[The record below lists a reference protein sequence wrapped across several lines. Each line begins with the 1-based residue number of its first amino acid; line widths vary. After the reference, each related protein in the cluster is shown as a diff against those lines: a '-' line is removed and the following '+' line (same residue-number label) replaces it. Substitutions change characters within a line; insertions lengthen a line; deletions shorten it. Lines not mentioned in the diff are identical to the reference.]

1 MKKEKIMNSR
11 IYNEYIEL
19 FTREKATA
27 EKFGMPFDWDYKF
40 SQLEFETRF
49 QAYKNTNPDMST
61 KQIVRDIVDEQ
72 RFFHTEKQGRAI
84 KDAAARR
91 GIELTLKEA
100 RSWGGE
106 DSMTAP
112 KNVQRF
118 WNEVRTAREQLKAR
132 GMTSADINKFI
143 AVEFFGSPD

>member
-1 MKKEKIMNSR
+1 MNSR

-19 FTREKATA
+19 FTRERATA
-27 EKFGMPFDWDYKF
+27 EKFGMSFDWDYKF
-40 SQLEFETRF
+40 NKLEFETRF
-49 QAYKNTNPDMST
+49 QAYKNTNPNMST
-61 KQIVRDIVDEQ
+61 KQIVKSIVDEQ

-84 KDAAARR
+84 QKAAKKR

-106 DSMTAP
+106 DGMTAP

-118 WNEVRTAREQLKAR
+118 WNEVRATREQLKAK
-132 GMTSADINKFI
+132 GMNSADINKFI